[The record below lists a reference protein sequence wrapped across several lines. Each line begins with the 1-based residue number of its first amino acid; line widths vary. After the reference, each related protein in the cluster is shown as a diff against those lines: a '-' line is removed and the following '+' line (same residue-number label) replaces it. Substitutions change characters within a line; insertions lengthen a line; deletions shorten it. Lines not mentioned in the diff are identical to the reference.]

1 MTQNRMSNREFLNK
15 YHDSEPYSF
24 GGINQVQNYFNVKKR
39 KVANVLS
46 KSDTYTTFKE
56 FKKPRKVPP
65 IRTHGPNYLW
75 EADLMFFTHPQ
86 FTSSN
91 DGFLYILAFID
102 TFTKAAGIMKLKTK
116 DTKIVTEM
124 MKKKFDNGDKPK
136 YLRVD
141 AGGEFL
147 SHTFT
152 KMCAKHNVKV
162 YIAQEPIKCAFIER
176 FNRTFKRILV
186 QLMEH
191 HNSVRWV
198 DFIKPAISIYQSRK
212 HSSIGMSPDEAED
225 EENHEA
231 IYDKLLRK
239 YAKDDRIKYIKNKKL
254 PKFRKGDIVKIFKKK
269 GIFTRGFNQ
278 SVTKEYFTIY
288 HIDRRLS
295 KDRYYLKDLT
305 GERIIGSFY
314 SEYLVPFTPPTN
326 GGEYRIDPNFSD
338 FKRKRIRGVPH
349 IWVKW
354 LGWPSKFNQW
364 IPEADIRHL
373 LPQNYEQR
381 N

>member
-1 MTQNRMSNREFLNK
+1 MNQNRMSHREFLNK
-15 YHDSEPYSF
+15 YHDREPYSF
-24 GGINQVQNYFNVKKR
+24 GGISQVKNYFNGNSKKIA
-39 KVANVLS
+39 KVLS
-46 KSDTYTTFKE
+46 KSDTYTTFRE
-56 FKKPRKVPP
+56 FKKPSKTPP

-75 EADLMFFTHPQ
+75 EADLMFFTHPD
-86 FTSSN
+86 FASSN
-91 DGFLYILAFID
+91 EGFLYILAFID
-102 TFTKAAGIMKLKTK
+102 TFTKSAGIMKLRTK

-124 MKKKFDNGDKPK
+124 MKNKFDSGDKPK

-152 KMCAKHNVKV
+152 QMCAKHNVKV

-198 DFIKPAISIYQSRK
+198 DFIEPAISIYQSRK

-225 EENHEA
+225 EENHAA
-231 IYDKLLRK
+231 IYEKLLRK
-239 YAKDDRIKYIKNKKL
+239 YTKDDRIKYIKNKKL

-278 SVTKEYFTIY
+278 SVSKEYFTIY

-295 KDRYYLKDLT
+295 KDRYYLKDLM

-314 SEYLVPFTPPTN
+314 SEYLVPFTPPTD

-364 IPEADIRHL
+364 VPETDIQHL
-373 LPQNYEQR
+373 LPQNHGPR

>member
-1 MTQNRMSNREFLNK
+1 MSNRDFLNK
-15 YHDSEPYSF
+15 YHESEPYSF
-24 GGINQVQNYFNVKKR
+24 GGISQVQNYFNVNPKKIAR
-39 KVANVLS
+39 VLS
-46 KSDTYTTFKE
+46 KSDIYTTFKE
-56 FKKPRKVPP
+56 FKKPSKTPP
-65 IRTHGPNYLW
+65 IRTYGPNYLW

-86 FTSSN
+86 FSTSN

-102 TFTKAAGIMKLKTK
+102 TFTKAVGIIKLKTK
-116 DTKIVTEM
+116 DTKIVTQK
-124 MKKKFDNGDKPK
+124 MKNRFDNGDKPK

-147 SHTFT
+147 SHIFT
-152 KMCAKHNVKV
+152 QMCAKHNVKL

-186 QLMEH
+186 QLMEY

-198 DFIKPAISIYQSRK
+198 DFIKPAIAIYHSRK

-225 EENHEA
+225 EENHA
-231 IYDKLLRK
+231 LIYDKLLRK
-239 YAKDDRIKYIKNKKL
+239 YMKDDRKKYIKDKKL

-295 KDRYYLKDLT
+295 KDRYYLKDLM

-314 SEYLVPFTPPTN
+314 SEYLVPFSPLTD
-326 GGEYRIDPNFSD
+326 GGEYRIDPNFRD

-364 IPEADIRHL
+364 VPEADIQHL
-373 LPQNYEQR
+373 LPPNHESS

>member
-1 MTQNRMSNREFLNK
+1 MNERRMSNRDFLNK
-15 YHDSEPYSF
+15 YHDAEPYSF
-24 GGINQVQNYFNVKKR
+24 GGISQVKNYFDVKSK
-39 KVANVLS
+39 KVAKVLS
-46 KSDTYTTFKE
+46 KSDVYTTFRE
-56 FKKPRKVPP
+56 FKKPSKTPP
-65 IRTHGPNYLW
+65 IRTYGPNYLW
-75 EADLMFFTHPQ
+75 EADLMFFTHPD
-86 FTSSN
+86 FASSN
-91 DGFLYILAFID
+91 EGFFYILAFID

-152 KMCAKHNVKV
+152 QMCAKHNVKV

-373 LPQNYEQR
+373 LPQNHEQR